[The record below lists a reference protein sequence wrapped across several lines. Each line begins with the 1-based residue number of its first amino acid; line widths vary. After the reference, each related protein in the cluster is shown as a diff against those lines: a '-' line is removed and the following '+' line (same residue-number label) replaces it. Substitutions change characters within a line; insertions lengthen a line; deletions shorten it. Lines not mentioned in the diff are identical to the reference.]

1 MSEQPLGLIGRDRS
15 LLNKLVKELRD
26 AARRRYRTR
35 GLGDSPRD
43 RLDVYETRRG
53 GYFEIQ
59 VELPDDRE
67 RIYRVTVELLPE
79 DTQ

>member
-1 MSEQPLGLIGRDRS
+1 MSEPLGLIGRDRS
-15 LLNKLVKELRD
+15 LLNRLVKELR
-26 AARRRYRTR
+26 ACARRSYPTR

-59 VELPDDRE
+59 VQPPNDRE